1 MPLLIGI
8 IVVIVIAVVAVII
21 AGHKKSSAPAAKPQ
35 TSISTTA
42 NTTAQ
47 NTTKES
53 TTESTTQTTTTT
65 TEATT
70 KNNYSKVLSNTMWY
84 YYFDET
90 DQYSYLEFLDEH
102 SLHYYQQDGYTS
114 IINEE
119 LWADYEIEG
128 NELTIH
134 TSGTNETQIYKIKI
148 TISDMNNLHGMDCI
162 KIQGEGTINPV
173 EYYFGG

>member
-8 IVVIVIAVVAVII
+8 IVVVVIAVVAVII
-21 AGHKKSSAPAAKPQ
+21 AGHKKPSAPAAKPQ
-35 TSISTTA
+35 TSISTTTNA
-42 NTTAQ
+42 TAQ
-47 NTTKES
+47 STTKES

-65 TEATT
+65 EATI
-70 KNNYSKVLSNTMWY
+70 KNDYSKVLSDTMWY

-90 DQYSYLEFLDEH
+90 DQYSYLEFLDED

-114 IINEE
+114 IVNEE
-119 LWADYEIEG
+119 LWADYEING

-134 TSGTNETQIYKIKI
+134 TSGTNETQVYKIKI